1 MPLFLVK
8 EIKPKDCYF
17 IRHQVLWQHK
27 SFDDCG
33 IDIDDQAGAF
43 HLGAYKGDELICVAS
58 FFKQNQVKFSEQHQY
73 RLRAMATLSSAQ
85 NTGAARALLNTAFKI
100 LKDKDQNLLWCDAR
114 IIATG
119 FYEKLGFEKLGDTYS
134 IPIIGLHYLM
144 YKTL

>member
-1 MPLFLVK
+1 MPPFLVK

-27 SFDDCG
+27 TFDDCG
-33 IDIDDQAGAF
+33 IDIDDHEGAF

-58 FFKQNQVKFSEQHQY
+58 FFRQSQAKFSEQRQY

-100 LKDKDQNLLWCDAR
+100 LKDKDQKLLWCDAR
-114 IIATG
+114 IKATG
-119 FYEKLGFEKLGDTYS
+119 FYVKLGFEKLGDSYS

>member
-1 MPLFLVK
+1 MPPFLVK

-27 SFDDCG
+27 TFDDCG
-33 IDIDDQAGAF
+33 IDIDDQVGSF
-43 HLGAYKGDELICVAS
+43 HLGAYKADKLICVAS
-58 FFKQNQVKFSEQHQY
+58 FFKQTQAKFSEKNQY

-119 FYEKLGFEKLGDTYS
+119 FYEKLGFEKLGDSYS

>member
-1 MPLFLVK
+1 MPPFLVK

-27 SFDDCG
+27 TFDDCG
-33 IDIDDQAGAF
+33 IDIDDHEGAF

-58 FFKQNQVKFSEQHQY
+58 FFRQSQAKFSEQHQY

-119 FYEKLGFEKLGDTYS
+119 FYEKLGF
-134 IPIIGLHYLM
+134 
-144 YKTL
+144 

>member
-1 MPLFLVK
+1 MPPFLVK

-27 SFDDCG
+27 TFDDCG
-33 IDIDDQAGAF
+33 IDIDDQVGSF
-43 HLGAYKGDELICVAS
+43 HLGAYKADKLICVAS
-58 FFKQNQVKFSEQHQY
+58 FFKQTQAKFSEKNQY

-119 FYEKLGFEKLGDTYS
+119 FYEKLGFEKLGDRYS